1 MQKTKATASAVK
13 QNVRKPV
20 QNPPSKPQKQPPKR
34 RKGHAPEY
42 VPFSVVIVICVAFL
56 AFALVAFIL
65 FFQMLYK
72 PKVAE
77 PMQIVLQNTKE
88 MMPEDFPQICG
99 ELHPAQVNIYE

>member
-1 MQKTKATASAVK
+1 MQKTKAPASAAK
-13 QNVRKPV
+13 QNVRKPIP
-20 QNPPSKPQKQPPKR
+20 NPPSKPQKQPPKR